1 MAAKLKCFSS
11 SLQLKMNPDINERE
25 AMGSSSLEDPL
36 IPDAMV
42 QPEKQVYKP
51 AINKVSLRAIITLMV
66 LVFINLLNYMDRYT
80 IAGNLQ
86 SL

>member
-1 MAAKLKCFSS
+1 
-11 SLQLKMNPDINERE
+11 MNSEINERE
-25 AMGSSSLEDPL
+25 AMVSSTLEDPL

-42 QPEKQVYKP
+42 QPEKEVYKP
-51 AINKVSLRAIITLMV
+51 AMNKVSLRAIVTLIV

-80 IAGNLQ
+80 IAGKLQ